1 MSTGTMPIP
10 NAVQYRDT
18 YIRQIQPYLAE
29 PILAVGFIST
39 PGYVSGL
46 VSDALLGKAI
56 TSMSFVGGRIFNR
69 NRRQIRDTVV
79 QNQLVA
85 ITPTTVNMFDFIAG
99 QDFSVTR
106 PPTVWARSSFRVTAE
121 ERGRMSQHLHVE
133 FASGG
138 RIDVDVNFSKGEWAT
153 FNDPMI
159 ALLMQSPTV

>member
-1 MSTGTMPIP
+1 MPIP
-10 NAVQYRDT
+10 SAEQYRQT
-18 YIRQIQPYLAE
+18 YIQQIQPCLPE

-46 VSDALLGKAI
+46 MSDAVLGKAI
-56 TSMSFVGGRIFNR
+56 TSMSFVGGRMFHR
-69 NRRQIRDTVV
+69 NRRQVRDTVV

-99 QDFSVTR
+99 QDFAVTKA
-106 PPTVWARSSFRVTAE
+106 PTVWARSSFRVTAE
-121 ERGRMSQHLHVE
+121 VRGRMSQHLHVD
-133 FASGG
+133 FATGE

-153 FNDPMI
+153 FNDPML